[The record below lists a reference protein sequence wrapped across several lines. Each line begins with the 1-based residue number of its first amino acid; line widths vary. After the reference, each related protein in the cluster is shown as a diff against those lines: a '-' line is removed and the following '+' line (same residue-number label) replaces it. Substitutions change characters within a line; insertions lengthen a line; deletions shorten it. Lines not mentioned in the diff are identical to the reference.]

1 MHKLIILLTLT
12 LTIFNCSVK
21 EKPEFLKVENIE
33 IKDSNDEFITLTANA
48 FFKNPN
54 VVGGKLATEGISIFV
69 NDVLMAE
76 VASKEFKVPAKK
88 EFTIPLEA
96 QIPTQRIF
104 DKKNIGDLISSLLNR
119 KIKVQYKGA
128 IDYKVLGFSDTYNI
142 DKTEEVK
149 IKL

>member
-1 MHKLIILLTLT
+1 MRKLIILLTLLLT
-12 LTIFNCSVK
+12 LFNCSVK

-33 IKDSNDEFITLTANA
+33 IKDSNNEFITLTANA

-54 VVGGKLATEGISIFV
+54 IVGGKLATDGISIFV

-76 VASKEFKVPAKK
+76 VTSKEFKVPAKK
-88 EFTIPLEA
+88 EFSIPLEA
-96 QIPTQRIF
+96 KIPTERIM
-104 DKKNIGDLISSLLNR
+104 DKKNLSGLLNSLLSQ
-119 KIKVQYKGA
+119 KFKVQYKGA
-128 IDYKVLGFSDTYNI
+128 IDYKVLGFSDTYDI